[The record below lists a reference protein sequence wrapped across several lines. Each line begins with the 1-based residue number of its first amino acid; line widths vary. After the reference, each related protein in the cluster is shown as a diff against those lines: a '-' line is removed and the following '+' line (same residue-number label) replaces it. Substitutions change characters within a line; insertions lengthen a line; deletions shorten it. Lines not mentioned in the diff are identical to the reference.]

1 MVPGTGL
8 DEERSD
14 EGPEQSEDNPQIVS
28 SAVFCRRK
36 KQKSAKRKDRCGK
49 IKFSKQMSAFCKA
62 LFTAT

>member
-14 EGPEQSEDNPQIVS
+14 EVPELSEGNPQIVS
-28 SAVFCRRK
+28 NPVFC
-36 KQKSAKRKDRCGK
+36 KQKTKRAKRKDSCGK